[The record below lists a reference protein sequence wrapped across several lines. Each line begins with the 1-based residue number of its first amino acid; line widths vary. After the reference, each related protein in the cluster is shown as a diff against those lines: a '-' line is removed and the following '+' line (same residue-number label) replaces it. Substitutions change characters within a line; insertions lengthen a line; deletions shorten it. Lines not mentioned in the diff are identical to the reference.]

1 VQALS
6 AAAGPL
12 MRTYPERAIDLLNL
26 LLPGIDVNDI
36 WKCTD
41 IFILMS
47 DLLELMPVADLTKQH
62 ALTTASKTLDRSC
75 PPPFP
80 PFSPRSLVDKI
91 TGSHFSAGRKKER
104 KIVYFLNTALNHTY
118 NIGEQ

>member
-62 ALTTASKTLDRSC
+62 ALATASKTQYC
-75 PPPFP
+75 
-80 PFSPRSLVDKI
+80 
-91 TGSHFSAGRKKER
+91 GSGSG
-104 KIVYFLNTALNHTY
+104 
-118 NIGEQ
+118 IGCLFDPWTRIRDPE

>member
-1 VQALS
+1 MWIRICIMGDLLESEADADPVSESAKQPLRIHLTGLFTIIFVFQALS

-47 DLLELMPVADLTKQH
+47 DLLEMMPVADLTKQQQYR
-62 ALTTASKTLDRSC
+62 LGNNASE
-75 PPPFP
+75 
-80 PFSPRSLVDKI
+80 DK
-91 TGSHFSAGRKKER
+91 
-104 KIVYFLNTALNHTY
+104 L
-118 NIGEQ
+118 

>member
-1 VQALS
+1 MQCRIPRYVAAPFMLLCYFVQALS

-62 ALTTASKTLDRSC
+62 ALTTASKTLN
-75 PPPFP
+75 
-80 PFSPRSLVDKI
+80 K
-91 TGSHFSAGRKKER
+91 
-104 KIVYFLNTALNHTY
+104 
-118 NIGEQ
+118 

>member
-1 VQALS
+1 LKALS

-12 MRTYPERAIDLLNL
+12 MRTYPERAIDLLQL

-47 DLLELMPVADLTKQH
+47 DLLEMMPVADLTKQQQYR
-62 ALTTASKTLDRSC
+62 LGTASKSSGLIS
-75 PPPFP
+75 
-80 PFSPRSLVDKI
+80 SSVV
-91 TGSHFSAGRKKER
+91 AG
-104 KIVYFLNTALNHTY
+104 
-118 NIGEQ
+118 